1 MGGFVVDFIGD
12 VRRIILAGARVGL
25 VFAIVEIIDR
35 IIGVIFGRVAVAER
49 GFPLRIMAS
58 LKVEADEQAAGAD
71 RAAVNQAKAGFEF
84 LVVEIERARANIA
97 AVERSEEHTSELQSL
112 MRISYAVF
120 CLKQKKTYKR

>member
-71 RAAVNQAKAGFEF
+71 RAAVNQAK
-84 LVVEIERARANIA
+84 
-97 AVERSEEHTSELQSL
+97 RSEERRVGKECVSTCRSRWTPYH
-112 MRISYAVF
+112 
-120 CLKQKKTYKR
+120 

>member
-97 AVERSEEHTSELQSL
+97 RSVEHTSELQSL

-120 CLKQKKTYKR
+120 CLKKKKHKN

>member
-1 MGGFVVDFIGD
+1 MRISDWSSDVCSSDL
-12 VRRIILAGARVGL
+12 VRRIILAVARVGL

-71 RAAVNQAKAGFEF
+71 R
-84 LVVEIERARANIA
+84 
-97 AVERSEEHTSELQSL
+97 SEEHTSELQSI
-112 MRISYAVF
+112 MRNSYAVF
-120 CLKQKKTYKR
+120 CWKKTTHTRAHRQQQSKRKTQE